1 MKKRS
6 FAARIGR
13 VLWKPLLILAIAALF
28 LTSLTRLDEGQREE
42 GRAQLEEA
50 LRRAAVSCYA
60 DQGIYPPS
68 LDYLLAHSGVQVD
81 FDRYAVFYDVFAENL
96 MPDITVVELPS

>member
-6 FAARIGR
+6 FARAVR
-13 VLWKPLLILAIAALF
+13 PILAALALVAVAAFF
-28 LTSLTRLDEGQREE
+28 LLSLAQLDAGRGEE
-42 GRAQLEEA
+42 SRAQLEEV

-60 DQGIYPPS
+60 AEGYYPPT
-68 LDYLLAHSGVQVD
+68 LEALTAYAGLQVD

-96 MPDITVVELPS
+96 MPEITVVELS